1 MYGRIIIFVVSAI
14 TALSCVKVEQDGV
27 SVLRISFEDPVVG
40 SLTKADPNHVGEIE
54 GKYPQT
60 EHFSVFAR
68 HHTGDYQAWDTP
80 GNVNYMT
87 DVETGY
93 FDAVQGWDPDACGDP
108 YFWPNGGK
116 LTFAGYSPS
125 IAKEDAA
132 GGLTYGA
139 EGLVMTDFTVDCRS
153 TLTPQTD
160 VTYYDLMYSERT
172 YNKTASTGGTS
183 YKGVNLNFRHALS
196 SVAFKVK
203 LREEINS
210 VADAGQTLNSI
221 VLNRISVR
229 QAYKTAT
236 FRENITDGPVYQ
248 AAPQWTDYKDEMD
261 LETEYYSTYEDMAA
275 GFHIEHVSSAVEPTG
290 SRHVLLIPQP
300 FDHGDKEV
308 VIRVNYTVTVNNK
321 TTRQIVDVPLMT
333 SNEGLPFKD
342 QNDNT
347 IEAWQMGK
355 RYVYTLEF
363 GLYKIYFAPAV
374 EVWNDIEVPD
384 VNVGN

>member
-1 MYGRIIIFVVSAI
+1 MSAI
-14 TALSCVKVEQDGV
+14 AALSCVKVEQDGV

-203 LREEINS
+203 LREEINN
-210 VADAGQTLNSI
+210 VADDGQTLNSI

-236 FRENITDGPVYQ
+236 FRENITDGPAYQ

-261 LETEYYSTYEDMAA
+261 LETEYYSTYEDMSA

>member
-1 MYGRIIIFVVSAI
+1 MYRITIIYMISAI
-14 TALSCVKVEQDGV
+14 VALSCVKVEQEDMPV
-27 SVLRISFEDPVVG
+27 HRISFDDPVVG
-40 SLTKADPNHVGEIE
+40 SLTKAGHTGEIE
-54 GKYPQT
+54 GTYPVD

-87 DVETGY
+87 DVETAY
-93 FDAVQGWDPDACGDP
+93 FDEVQGWDPEACGDP

-125 IAKEDAA
+125 SVRNDCSSVA
-132 GGLTYGA
+132 YGA
-139 EGLVMTDFTVDCRS
+139 EGFVIEDFTVDGRS
-153 TLTPQTD
+153 TQTPQP

-172 YNKTASTGGTS
+172 YNKTASTGGSS
-183 YKGVNLNFRHALS
+183 YKGVNLNFHHALS

-203 LREEINS
+203 LKEAINS
-210 VADAGQTLNSI
+210 VADEGQTLNSI
-221 VLNRISVR
+221 VLNRISIR

-236 FRENITDGPVYQ
+236 FRENITDGPSYQ

-261 LETEYYSTYEDMAA
+261 LETEYYSTYEDMTT
-275 GFHIEHVSSAVEPTG
+275 GFHIEHVSNAVEPTG
-290 SRHVLLIPQP
+290 SNHVLVIPQP
-300 FDHGDKEV
+300 FDHGENEV
-308 VIRVNYTVTVNNK
+308 VIRVNYTVTVNDK

-342 QNDNT
+342 QYGNS

>member
-14 TALSCVKVEQDGV
+14 AALSCVKVEQDGV

-93 FDAVQGWDPDACGDP
+93 FADVQGWDPDACGDP

-125 IAKEDAA
+125 MAKEDAA
-132 GGLTYGA
+132 GLTYGA

-153 TLTPQTD
+153 TLAPQTD

-261 LETEYYSTYEDMAA
+261 LETEYYSTYEDMSA

-342 QNDNT
+342 QNGNT

>member
-14 TALSCVKVEQDGV
+14 AALSCVKVEQDGV

-87 DVETGY
+87 DVETAY
-93 FDAVQGWDPDACGDP
+93 FADVQGWDPDACGDP

-125 IAKEDAA
+125 MAKEDAA
-132 GGLTYGA
+132 GLTYGA

-236 FRENITDGPVYQ
+236 FRENITDGPIYQ

-261 LETEYYSTYEDMAA
+261 LETEYYSTYEDMSA

-342 QNDNT
+342 QNGNT

>member
-1 MYGRIIIFVVSAI
+1 MYRRIIISVACAI
-14 TALSCVKVEQDGV
+14 AALSCVKVEQD
-27 SVLRISFEDPVVG
+27 SMPQLRISFEDPIVG
-40 SLTKADPNHVGEIE
+40 SLTKAAPNHTGEIE
-54 GKYPQT
+54 GKYPEA

-68 HHTGDYQAWDTP
+68 HHTGDYQTWDTP

-87 DVETGY
+87 DVETAY
-93 FDAVQGWDPDACGDP
+93 FADVQGWDPEACGDP

-125 IAKEDAA
+125 SVRNDCSSVA
-132 GGLTYGA
+132 YGA
-139 EGLVMTDFTVDCRS
+139 EGFVIEDFTVDGRS
-153 TLTPQTD
+153 TQTPQSD

-172 YNKTASTGGTS
+172 YNKTASTGGSS
-183 YKGVNLNFRHALS
+183 YKGVNLNFHHALS

-203 LREEINS
+203 LKEAINS
-210 VADAGQTLNSI
+210 VADEGQTLNSI
-221 VLNRISVR
+221 VLNRISIR

-236 FRENITDGPVYQ
+236 FRENITDGSSYQ
-248 AAPQWTDYKDEMD
+248 AAPQWIDYKDEMD
-261 LETEYYSTYEDMAA
+261 LETEYYSTYEDMTT
-275 GFHIEHVSSAVEPTG
+275 GFHIEHVSNAVEPAG
-290 SRHVLLIPQP
+290 SNHVLVIPQP
-300 FDHGDKEV
+300 FDHGENEV
-308 VIRVNYTVTVNNK
+308 VIRVNYTVTVNDK

-342 QNDNT
+342 QYGNS

>member
-1 MYGRIIIFVVSAI
+1 MYRSTIIYMISAI
-14 TALSCVKVEQDGV
+14 LALSCVKVEQEDMPV
-27 SVLRISFEDPVVG
+27 HRISFDDPVVG
-40 SLTKADPNHVGEIE
+40 SLTKAGHTGEIE
-54 GKYPQT
+54 GKYPEA

-87 DVETGY
+87 DVETAY
-93 FDAVQGWDPDACGDP
+93 SDEVQGWDPEACGDP

-125 IAKEDAA
+125 SVRNDCSSVA
-132 GGLTYGA
+132 YGA
-139 EGLVMTDFTVDCRS
+139 EGFVIEDFTVDGRS
-153 TLTPQTD
+153 TQTPQSD

-172 YNKTASTGGTS
+172 YNKTASTGGSS
-183 YKGVNLNFRHALS
+183 YKGVNLNFHHALS

-203 LREEINS
+203 LKEAINS
-210 VADAGQTLNSI
+210 VADDGQTLNSI
-221 VLNRISVR
+221 VLNRISIR

-236 FRENITDGPVYQ
+236 FRENITDGPSYQ

-261 LETEYYSTYEDMAA
+261 LETEYYSTYEDMTT
-275 GFHIEHVSSAVEPTG
+275 GFHIEHVSSAVEPAG
-290 SRHVLLIPQP
+290 SNHVLLIPQP
-300 FDHGDKEV
+300 FDHGENEV
-308 VIRVNYTVTVNNK
+308 VIRVNYTVTVNDK

-342 QNDNT
+342 KYGNS

-374 EVWNDIEVPD
+374 EVWNDIEVPG

>member
-1 MYGRIIIFVVSAI
+1 MYRSTIIYMISAI
-14 TALSCVKVEQDGV
+14 VALSCVKVEQEDMPV
-27 SVLRISFEDPVVG
+27 HRISFDDPVVG
-40 SLTKADPNHVGEIE
+40 SLTKAGYTGEIE
-54 GKYPQT
+54 GTYPED

-87 DVETGY
+87 DVETAY
-93 FDAVQGWDPDACGDP
+93 FDEVQGWDPEACGDP

-125 IAKEDAA
+125 SVRNDCSSVA
-132 GGLTYGA
+132 YGA
-139 EGLVMTDFTVDCRS
+139 EGFVIEDFTVDGRS
-153 TLTPQTD
+153 TQTPQSD

-172 YNKTASTGGTS
+172 YNKTASTGGSS
-183 YKGVNLNFRHALS
+183 YKGVNLNFHHALS

-203 LREEINS
+203 LKEAINS
-210 VADAGQTLNSI
+210 VADDGQTLNSI
-221 VLNRISVR
+221 VLNRISIR

-236 FRENITDGPVYQ
+236 FRENITDGPSYQ

-261 LETEYYSTYEDMAA
+261 LETEYYSTYEDMTT
-275 GFHIEHVSSAVEPTG
+275 GFHIEHVSNAVEPTG
-290 SRHVLLIPQP
+290 SNHVLVIPQP
-300 FDHGDKEV
+300 FDHGENEV
-308 VIRVNYTVTVNNK
+308 VIRVNYTVTVNDK

-342 QNDNT
+342 LNGNT

>member
-14 TALSCVKVEQDGV
+14 AALSCVKVEQDGV

-40 SLTKADPNHVGEIE
+40 SLTKADPNHAGEIE
-54 GKYPQT
+54 GKYPQA

-87 DVETGY
+87 DVETAY
-93 FDAVQGWDPDACGDP
+93 FADVQGWDPDACGDP

-125 IAKEDAA
+125 SAKNDSRSV
-132 GGLTYGA
+132 TYGA
-139 EGLVMTDFTVDCRS
+139 EGFVIEDFTVDCKS
-153 TLTPQTD
+153 TLTPQAD

-183 YKGVNLNFRHALS
+183 YKGVNLTFRHALS

-203 LREEINS
+203 LKEAINS
-210 VADAGQTLNSI
+210 VADDGQKLNSI
-221 VLNRISVR
+221 VLNRISIR

-236 FRENITDGPVYQ
+236 FRESITDGPAYQ

-261 LETEYYSTYEDMAA
+261 LETEYYSTYEDMTT
-275 GFHIEHVSSAVEPTG
+275 GFHIEHVSSAVEPAG
-290 SRHVLLIPQP
+290 SNHVLLIPQP
-300 FDHGDKEV
+300 FDHGENEV

-342 QNDNT
+342 QYGNT

-374 EVWNDIEVPD
+374 EVWNDVEVPD

>member
-14 TALSCVKVEQDGV
+14 AALSCVKVEQDGV
-27 SVLRISFEDPVVG
+27 SVLRISFEDPIVG

-203 LREEINS
+203 LREEINN
-210 VADAGQTLNSI
+210 VADDGQTLNSI

-236 FRENITDGPVYQ
+236 FRENITDGPAYQ

-261 LETEYYSTYEDMAA
+261 LETEYYSTYEDMTV

-342 QNDNT
+342 QNGNT

>member
-14 TALSCVKVEQDGV
+14 AALSCVKVEQDGV

-203 LREEINS
+203 LREEINN
-210 VADAGQTLNSI
+210 VADDGQTLNSI

-236 FRENITDGPVYQ
+236 FRENITDGPAYQ

-261 LETEYYSTYEDMAA
+261 LETEYYSTYEDMSA

>member
-14 TALSCVKVEQDGV
+14 AALSCVKVEQDGV

-203 LREEINS
+203 LREEINN
-210 VADAGQTLNSI
+210 VADDGQTLNSI

-236 FRENITDGPVYQ
+236 FRENITDGPAYQ
-248 AAPQWTDYKDEMD
+248 AAPQWTDYKNEMD
-261 LETEYYSTYEDMAA
+261 LETEYYSTYEDMSA

-342 QNDNT
+342 QNGNT

>member
-14 TALSCVKVEQDGV
+14 AALSCVKVEQDGV
-27 SVLRISFEDPVVG
+27 SVLRISFEDPIVG

-203 LREEINS
+203 LREEINN
-210 VADAGQTLNSI
+210 VADDGQTLNSI

-261 LETEYYSTYEDMAA
+261 LETEYYSTYEDMSA

-342 QNDNT
+342 QNGNT

>member
-1 MYGRIIIFVVSAI
+1 MYRSTIIYMISAI
-14 TALSCVKVEQDGV
+14 VALSCVKVEQEDMPV
-27 SVLRISFEDPVVG
+27 HRISFDDPVVG
-40 SLTKADPNHVGEIE
+40 SLTKAGHTGEIE
-54 GKYPQT
+54 GTYPVD

-68 HHTGDYQAWDTP
+68 HHTGEYQAWDTP

-87 DVETGY
+87 DVETAY
-93 FDAVQGWDPDACGDP
+93 FAEVQGWDPEACGDP

-125 IAKEDAA
+125 SAKNDSRSV
-132 GGLTYGA
+132 TYGA
-139 EGLVMTDFTVDCRS
+139 EGFVIEDFTVDCKS
-153 TLTPQTD
+153 TLTPQAD

-172 YNKTASTGGTS
+172 YNKTASTGGSS
-183 YKGVNLNFRHALS
+183 YKGVNLNFHHALS

-203 LREEINS
+203 LKEAINS
-210 VADAGQTLNSI
+210 VADDGQTLNSI
-221 VLNRISVR
+221 VLNRISIR

-236 FRENITDGPVYQ
+236 FRENITDGPSYQ
-248 AAPQWTDYKDEMD
+248 AAPQWTDYEDEMD
-261 LETEYYSTYEDMAA
+261 LETEYYSTYEDMTT
-275 GFHIEHVSSAVEPTG
+275 GFHIEHVSNAVEPTG
-290 SRHVLLIPQP
+290 SNHVLVIPQP
-300 FDHGDKEV
+300 FDHGENEV
-308 VIRVNYTVTVNNK
+308 VIRVNYTVTVNDK

-342 QNDNT
+342 QYGNS

>member
-1 MYGRIIIFVVSAI
+1 MYRNTIIYMISAI
-14 TALSCVKVEQDGV
+14 VALSCVKVEQEV
-27 SVLRISFEDPVVG
+27 VPVLRISFEDPIVG
-40 SLTKADPNHVGEIE
+40 SLTKAAPNHAGEIE
-54 GKYPQT
+54 GKYPEA

-87 DVETGY
+87 DVETAY
-93 FDAVQGWDPDACGDP
+93 FADVQGWDPDACGDP

-160 VTYYDLMYSERT
+160 VTYYDLMYSGRT
-172 YNKTASTGGTS
+172 YNKTASTGGVS
-183 YKGVNLNFRHALS
+183 YKGVNLHFHHALS

-203 LREEINS
+203 LKEAINS
-210 VADAGQTLNSI
+210 VADDGQKLNSI
-221 VLNRISVR
+221 VLNRISIR

-236 FRENITDGPVYQ
+236 FRENITDGPAYQ
-248 AAPQWTDYKDEMD
+248 AAPQWTDYRNEMD
-261 LETEYYSTYEDMAA
+261 LETEYYSTYEDMSA
-275 GFHIEHVSSAVEPTG
+275 GFHIEQVSSAVEPTG

-342 QNDNT
+342 QNGNT

-374 EVWNDIEVPD
+374 EVWNDVEVPD

>member
-14 TALSCVKVEQDGV
+14 AALSCVKVEQDGV

-203 LREEINS
+203 LREEINN
-210 VADAGQTLNSI
+210 VADDGQTLNSI

-236 FRENITDGPVYQ
+236 FRENITDGPAYQ

-261 LETEYYSTYEDMAA
+261 LETEYYSTYEDMSA

-342 QNDNT
+342 LNGNT

>member
-14 TALSCVKVEQDGV
+14 AALSCVKVEQDGV
-27 SVLRISFEDPVVG
+27 SVLRISFEDPIVG

-203 LREEINS
+203 LREEINN
-210 VADAGQTLNSI
+210 VADDGQTLNSI

-261 LETEYYSTYEDMAA
+261 LETEYYSTYEDMSA

-342 QNDNT
+342 QDGNT

>member
-1 MYGRIIIFVVSAI
+1 MISAI
-14 TALSCVKVEQDGV
+14 VALSCVKVEQEDMPV
-27 SVLRISFEDPVVG
+27 HRISFDDPVVG
-40 SLTKADPNHVGEIE
+40 SLTKAGHTGEIV
-54 GKYPQT
+54 GTYPVD

-87 DVETGY
+87 DVETAY
-93 FDAVQGWDPDACGDP
+93 SDEVQGWDPEACGDP

-125 IAKEDAA
+125 SVRNDCSSVA
-132 GGLTYGA
+132 YGA
-139 EGLVMTDFTVDCRS
+139 EGFVIEDFTVDGRS
-153 TLTPQTD
+153 TQTPQSD

-172 YNKTASTGGTS
+172 YNKTASTGGSS
-183 YKGVNLNFRHALS
+183 YKGVNLNFHHALS

-203 LREEINS
+203 LKEAINS
-210 VADAGQTLNSI
+210 VADEGQTLNSI
-221 VLNRISVR
+221 VLNRISIR

-236 FRENITDGPVYQ
+236 FRENITDGPSYQ

-261 LETEYYSTYEDMAA
+261 LETEYYSTYEDMTT
-275 GFHIEHVSSAVEPTG
+275 GFHIEHVSNAVEPTG
-290 SRHVLLIPQP
+290 SNHVLVIPQP
-300 FDHGDKEV
+300 FDHGENEV
-308 VIRVNYTVTVNNK
+308 VIRVNYTVTVNDK

-342 QNDNT
+342 QYGNS

-374 EVWNDIEVPD
+374 EVWNDIEVPG

>member
-14 TALSCVKVEQDGV
+14 AALSCVKVEQDGV
-27 SVLRISFEDPVVG
+27 SVLRISFEDPIVG

-68 HHTGDYQAWDTP
+68 HHTGDYKAWDTP

-125 IAKEDAA
+125 MAKEDAA
-132 GGLTYGA
+132 ELTYGA

-236 FRENITDGPVYQ
+236 FRENITDGPAYQ

-261 LETEYYSTYEDMAA
+261 LETEYYSTYEDMSA

-342 QNDNT
+342 QNGNT